1 MFIDISSNEAVATT
15 NLATSKSAS
24 EMENHVFAKA
34 NSKEEYLG
42 FIAKLILHVR
52 GKYSLT
58 NMLVKSCVFI
68 VNNILI

>member
-1 MFIDISSNEAVATT
+1 MHFVCSHQSSNEAVATT

-52 GKYSLT
+52 GEYWK
-58 NMLVKSCVFI
+58 NFDFI
-68 VNNILI
+68 INTCL